1 MSRDDPTIERVRAA
15 GRAIAEK
22 CGFDPYAFCE
32 WLRKAQAEHP
42 ERVVGYET
50 DRRGDSEQATASADD
65 PTIARV
71 RAAGRKILEE
81 CGGDFH
87 ALGERARKIEAE
99 HPERVVGYETDRK
112 RKPE

>member
-1 MSRDDPTIERVRAA
+1 MSRNDPTIERVRAA

-22 CGFDPYAFCE
+22 CGFDPYAFGE

-50 DRRGDSEQATASADD
+50 DRRGDSEQPTASADD
-65 PTIARV
+65 PTIERV
-71 RAAGRKILEE
+71 RAAGRAIAEE
-81 CGGDFH
+81 CGGDLH
-87 ALGERARKIEAE
+87 ALFERARKWQAE

-112 RKPE
+112 GKAE